1 MISVQKY
8 LMKKLKRK
16 AEKKLNANYGN
27 IVDSA
32 KKELTNE
39 STKIVSNKRPNFWE
53 FKKEKR
59 FCNWWNQIN

>member
-39 STKIVSNKRPNFWE
+39 STKIVSNKRPNF
-53 FKKEKR
+53 
-59 FCNWWNQIN
+59 

>member
-16 AEKKLNANYGN
+16 AEKKLNANYDN

-39 STKIVSNKRPNFWE
+39 STKIVSNKRPNF
-53 FKKEKR
+53 
-59 FCNWWNQIN
+59 